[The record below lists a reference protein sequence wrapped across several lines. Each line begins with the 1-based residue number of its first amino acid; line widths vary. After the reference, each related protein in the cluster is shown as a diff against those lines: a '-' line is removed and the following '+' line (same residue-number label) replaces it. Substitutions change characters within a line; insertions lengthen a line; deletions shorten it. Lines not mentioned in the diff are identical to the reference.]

1 MLCGWLLVVWWA
13 LRCGLLLIQMGFCC
27 FVWAFVASAWTSASS
42 FVLLLLRVSF
52 CCLVW
57 ASVGRASATLF
68 VRCCGAGYGARFILC
83 CAPFGGLLLPRCV
96 VGSSLCGCGL
106 LRLRVASVVSMCV
119 FAALYG
125 LAGVSQ
131 RHAPVSRAE
140 PECHARGTKG
150 GMARGLLYN
159 STLGTANH
167 ILL

>member
-1 MLCGWLLVVWWA
+1 MCGWLLVVWWA

-57 ASVGRASATLF
+57 ASVARASAASF

-106 LRLRVASVVSMCV
+106 LRLREASVVSMCV

-125 LAGVSQ
+125 LAGVS
-131 RHAPVSRAE
+131 
-140 PECHARGTKG
+140 
-150 GMARGLLYN
+150 
-159 STLGTANH
+159 
-167 ILL
+167 